1 MTEGS
6 SEPAHLGRA
15 PRPRL
20 YEQIAPQ
27 LYERISEGGLRPG
40 DQLPTHE
47 ISDLVRESRLESL
60 AHIELVSDVAVLRD
74 GDGPA
79 A

>member
-1 MTEGS
+1 MSKRCRHDRGS
-6 SEPAHLGRA
+6 SDHAHLGRV

-20 YEQIAPQ
+20 YEQIA
-27 LYERISEGGLRPG
+27 LRLNERELAAR
-40 DQLPTHE
+40 
-47 ISDLVRESRLESL
+47 LVRESRLESL